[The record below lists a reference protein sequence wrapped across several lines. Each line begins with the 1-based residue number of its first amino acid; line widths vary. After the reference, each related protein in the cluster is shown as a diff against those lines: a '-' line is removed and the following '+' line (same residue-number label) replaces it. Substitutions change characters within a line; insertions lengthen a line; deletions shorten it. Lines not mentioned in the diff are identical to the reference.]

1 MDKQIKKE
9 VKWGNW
15 ICNSHLMKK

>member
-15 ICNSHLMKK
+15 ICNSHLTKK